1 MVVNIIEYPEVT
13 FVIYDNGSKA
23 ALTSSTID
31 WF

>member
-13 FVIYDNGSKA
+13 LVIFDNGSKA
-23 ALTSSTID
+23 ALTPQTID